1 MKAFNSYDFS
11 LVMMLFGT
19 ALGAGVLFLP
29 IKLGILGVSVFLALL
44 LLALPLC
51 YFSHFAL
58 ARFCG
63 DYEICDAC
71 ELYFG
76 KKAGF
81 VLICLYFLAFFP
93 ATLLYGLGLVN
104 TICHFFELSGASR
117 VIISVFAPALLIAV
131 MLLKEELIIKVCG
144 ALTYPLIFLLFSFSI
159 YLIPQWDFGFFSSF
173 SWESFELKELVLG
186 VILSLGILV
195 FSFEFTPVISL
206 FCGSL
211 KAHYAPSDEESK
223 LKKILFLNS
232 FLLVFF
238 IFFFS
243 ISCILAS
250 PDLELAKSENI
261 SITSYLSIAL
271 NDKIIFYFGPLIA
284 FLAIVTSFFGHYFA
298 AKESLAKLSRAKS
311 KKSLFGLHAFFY
323 AMLVLCG
330 ILNPSILALI
340 DLLAGPVIT
349 AILFIL
355 PLCGFYFSRALKG
368 RQRVLSDVFVGI
380 FGLLAIFSVFFGIF

>member
-58 ARFCG
+58 ARFCK
-63 DYEICDAC
+63 DCEICDAC

-81 VLICLYFLAFFP
+81 GLIALYFLAFFP

-117 VIISVFAPALLIAV
+117 VIISVFAPAVLIAV

-144 ALTYPLIFLLFSFSI
+144 ALTYPLIFLLFAFSL
-159 YLIPQWDFGFFSSF
+159 YLVPHWDFGFFSDF
-173 SWESFELKELVLG
+173 SWQAFSLRELVLG

-206 FCGSL
+206 LSHLL
-211 KAHYAPSDEESK
+211 KERYCASENK

-232 FLLVFF
+232 LLLVFF

-243 ISCILAS
+243 ISCVLAS
-250 PDLELAKSENI
+250 PDLELAKSQNI
-261 SITSYLSIAL
+261 SITSYLAVAL
-271 NDKIIFYFGPLIA
+271 DNKIIAYFGPAIA

-298 AKESLAKLSRAKS
+298 ASESLVKLSRAKS
-311 KKSLFGLHAFFY
+311 KKSLFAIHAFFY

-330 ILNPSILALI
+330 VLNPSILALI

-355 PLCGFYFSRALKG
+355 PLVGFYFSRALKG
-368 RQRVLSDVFVGI
+368 QRRLASDVFVGI

>member
-29 IKLGILGVSVFLALL
+29 IKLGVLGISVFLALL

-58 ARFCG
+58 ARFCE
-63 DYEICDAC
+63 DQQICPAC

-76 KKAGF
+76 GKVGKAL
-81 VLICLYFLAFFP
+81 VCLYFLAFFP
-93 ATLLYGLGLVN
+93 ATLLYALGLIN
-104 TICHFFELSGASR
+104 TICHFFELSWLGR
-117 VIISVFAPALLIAV
+117 VIISATAPGVLIAV

-144 ALTYPLIFLLFSFSI
+144 ALTYPLIFLLFAFSL
-159 YLIPQWDFGFFSSF
+159 YLIPHWDFSFFTDF
-173 SWESFELKELVLG
+173 SWADFSFKELFLG
-186 VILSLGILV
+186 VILSLAILV

-206 FCGSL
+206 LCGLL
-211 KAHYAPSDEESK
+211 KERYGSENEENK

-232 FLLVFF
+232 LLLVFF

-250 PDLELAKSENI
+250 PDLELAKSQNI
-261 SITSYLSIAL
+261 SITSYLSLAL

-298 AKESLAKLSRAKS
+298 AKESLAKITKARGKKQILSLDIF
-311 KKSLFGLHAFFY
+311 LFISIFI
-323 AMLVLCG
+323 CG
-330 ILNPSILALI
+330 ITNPSILGLI
-340 DLLAGPVIT
+340 DKLAGPVIT

-355 PLCGFYFSRALKG
+355 PLCGFYFSKALKG

-380 FGLLAIFSVFFGIF
+380 FGLLAIFSAFFGIF